1 MAGLP
6 AALFRF
12 CAGAIFMQGAAERSP
27 RGEWCVG
34 GKAEKM
40 I

>member
-1 MAGLP
+1 MAELP

-27 RGEWCVG
+27 RGE
-34 GKAEKM
+34 
-40 I
+40 